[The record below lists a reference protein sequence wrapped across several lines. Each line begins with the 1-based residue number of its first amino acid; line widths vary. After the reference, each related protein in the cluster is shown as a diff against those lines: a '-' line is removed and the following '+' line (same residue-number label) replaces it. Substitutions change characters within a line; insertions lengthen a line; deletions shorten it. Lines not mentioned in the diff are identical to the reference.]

1 MMPDDVEWPRSVAPE
16 RLDEGEVPL
25 HFVAQIACADFPED
39 LWGGVGP
46 RTGWLL
52 LFLNP
57 HDSQGDDPR
66 LFRVLH
72 TAELGSER
80 QPPADLRPVEE
91 RDSGDSDYRW
101 CATPDDMPTTWRR
114 WPVDLLAVP
123 NEAHDDGYRMVVTP
137 KDFAAKLYGGAPV
150 AAGAARRRRR
160 GALLV
165 ARRALRH
172 RRGAARAGP
181 AGRAQAALPRRS
193 AKRSTARATSPRS
206 SPNCAPASRRG

>member
-1 MMPDDVEWPRSVAPE
+1 MVLVRQVPPRFDEAPRSWLGGLPMMPDDVEWPRSVAPE

-80 QPPADLRPVEE
+80 QPPADLRPVEDAE
-91 RDSGDSDYRW
+91 I
-101 CATPDDMPTTWRR
+101 RR
-114 WPVDLLAVP
+114 QRLSLVR
-123 NEAHDDGYRMVVTP
+123 H
-137 KDFAAKLYGGAPV
+137 
-150 AAGAARRRRR
+150 ARRRPFDLA
-160 GALLV
+160 AL
-165 ARRALRH
+165 
-172 RRGAARAGP
+172 
-181 AGRAQAALPRRS
+181 AGRPRRRPQ
-193 AKRSTARATSPRS
+193 RSP
-206 SPNCAPASRRG
+206 